1 MMGANLYSKGVVKIE
16 DSKAGDD
23 ITIVPPRGGPVAYGL
38 QELDADKIFSK
49 REGLAVNVLESIYKM
64 PRLRELSVYSEGL
77 LFDQSFPSIIV
88 GHILAP
94 TEGDSVIDMC
104 AAPGGKTTHAA
115 QLMKNKG
122 KILACDR
129 SYNRLKTL
137 QEHAIRLG
145 VRNINLLNTDVRML
159 SDEYTLKF
167 DKVILD
173 PPCTSLGHRPKI
185 YDTVEISRSQALS
198 KYQIQLFKTASK
210 IIKPGGYLVYSTCTI
225 PYYENE
231 LIVKFACERL
241 GFRIQEP
248 LFKIGLKGEFT
259 EDYPDLS
266 LCCRFYPDKQ
276 DTPGFFIALLKKM
289 VD

>member
-1 MMGANLYSKGVVKIE
+1 MGANLYSKGVVKIE

-49 REGLAVNVLESIYKM
+49 REGLAVNVLESVYKM
-64 PRLRELSVYSEGL
+64 PRLRELSLYSEGL

-88 GHILAP
+88 GHILSP
-94 TEGDSVIDMC
+94 SEVDHVIDMC
-104 AAPGGKTTHAA
+104 AAPGGKTTHIA
-115 QLMKNKG
+115 QLMNNKG

-137 QEHAIRLG
+137 HEHAIRLG
-145 VRNINLLNTDVRML
+145 VRNINLLNTDVRL
-159 SDEYTLKF
+159 ISDEYTLKF

-185 YDTVEISRSQALS
+185 YDSVEIKRSQALS
-198 KYQIQLFKTASK
+198 NYQIQLFKTASK

-231 LIVKFACERL
+231 LIVKFACENL

-248 LFKIGLKGEFT
+248 PFKIALKGEFS

-266 LCCRFYPDKQ
+266 MCYRFYPDKQ